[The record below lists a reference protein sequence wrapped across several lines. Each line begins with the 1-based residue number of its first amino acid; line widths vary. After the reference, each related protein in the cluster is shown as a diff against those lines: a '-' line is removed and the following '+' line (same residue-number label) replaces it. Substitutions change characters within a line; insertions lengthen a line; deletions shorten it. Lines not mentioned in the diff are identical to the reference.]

1 MDCKNSL
8 KDSRSGTEI
17 KFLLKIWPSLSMECY
32 KEVKKLVRKKL
43 KVNTTLE

>member
-1 MDCKNSL
+1 
-8 KDSRSGTEI
+8 
-17 KFLLKIWPSLSMECY
+17 MECY